1 MSMAATPDKKTVIR
15 ELMELGK
22 QKGQLT
28 NAHILDAISEIDFDP
43 EQLEKLYD
51 ALAQLGIEIVEDSG
65 DIKID
70 DIDLGF
76 DESKFKITTGIA
88 GAIGTLLAA
97 FGLLNAFQ
105 GFLSLMSALIPPLAG
120 VLIASYW
127 IVDGGKKENFAVRPG
142 FSAVGVISFAVGAI
156 FACITGGTFASFPGL
171 VEALPFLNWPFF
183 VGPVNGIVVS
193 LVLYVILAKLFP
205 AKDR

>member
-1 MSMAATPDKKTVIR
+1 MQSQRDHWI
-15 ELMELGK
+15 
-22 QKGQLT
+22 T
-28 NAHILDAISEIDFDP
+28 NAYSGGL
-43 EQLEKLYD
+43 
-51 ALAQLGIEIVEDSG
+51 ALSNL
-65 DIKID
+65 
-70 DIDLGF
+70 LGF
-76 DESKFKITTGIA
+76 DESKFKITTGVA
-88 GAIGTLLAA
+88 GGIGTLLAA

-120 VLIASYW
+120 VLIAAYW
-127 IVDGGKKENFAVRPG
+127 IVGKGKKENFEVHPG

-193 LVLYVILAKLFP
+193 LVLYVILAEAFP
-205 AKDR
+205 AKNK

>member
-1 MSMAATPDKKTVIR
+1 M
-15 ELMELGK
+15 
-22 QKGQLT
+22 
-28 NAHILDAISEIDFDP
+28 
-43 EQLEKLYD
+43 
-51 ALAQLGIEIVEDSG
+51 
-65 DIKID
+65 
-70 DIDLGF
+70 
-76 DESKFKITTGIA
+76 A

-127 IVDGGKKENFAVRPG
+127 IVGKGKRENFSPRTG
-142 FSAVGVISFAVGAI
+142 FSAVGVISFAVGAV

-193 LVLYVILAKLFP
+193 LVLYVGLAKLTSAKPMP
-205 AKDR
+205 AKQTA

>member
-1 MSMAATPDKKTVIR
+1 MLLTGALTSIVTGQYDISAILASLGVPFVGLVALVLATWTTNV
-15 ELMELGK
+15 
-22 QKGQLT
+22 T
-28 NAHILDAISEIDFDP
+28 NAYSGGL
-43 EQLEKLYD
+43 
-51 ALAQLGIEIVEDSG
+51 ALSNL
-65 DIKID
+65 
-70 DIDLGF
+70 LGF
-76 DESKFKITTGIA
+76 DESKFKITTGVA
-88 GAIGTLLAA
+88 GGIGTLLAA

-120 VLIASYW
+120 VLIAAYW
-127 IVDGGKKENFAVRPG
+127 IVGKGKKENFEVHPG

-193 LVLYVILAKLFP
+193 LVLYVILAKAFP
-205 AKDR
+205 AKNK